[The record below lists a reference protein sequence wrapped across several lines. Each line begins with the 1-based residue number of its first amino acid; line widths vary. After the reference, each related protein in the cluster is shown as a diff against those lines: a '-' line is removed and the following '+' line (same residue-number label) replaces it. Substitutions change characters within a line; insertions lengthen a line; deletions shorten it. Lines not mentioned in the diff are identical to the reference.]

1 MVKYKANHTFKGI
14 KEKKRFEAGE
24 EYDITV
30 SRAEE
35 INEKLERNYNIK
47 NALERVNPPK
57 SENQDKSEEE

>member
-1 MVKYKANHTFKGI
+1 MVKYKANHAFKGI

-35 INEKLERNYNIK
+35 INEKLERNYNIE

>member
-1 MVKYKANHTFKGI
+1 MVKYKANHNFKGI
-14 KEKKRFEAGE
+14 KENKHFIADE

-35 INEKLERNYNIK
+35 INEKLERIYNIK

-57 SENQDKSEEE
+57 GENKDKSEEK

>member
-14 KEKKRFEAGE
+14 KEKKLFEE
-24 EYDITV
+24 NKEYDFTV
-30 SRAEE
+30 GRAEE

>member
-1 MVKYKANHTFKGI
+1 MVKYKANHNFKGI